1 MQIGVAKCLKIVSKQ
16 EHQNRWVAAA
26 VLVPRLIHTVTS
38 RLRSPLVPRTAC
50 SRDLAFCTTPAQR
63 ACPILSTTVLLCCG
77 ESPLLKLLPDGQ
89 SSEINNITC
98 ISLPFFRPPG
108 SARYH
113 GFSGHLRSGLAN
125 EGYPSGTDSNAKD
138 SNRDGGKSHGRGGL
152 PKHQDLSSSSKSD
165 PKLASPGAGGSY
177 PSPYSQAPGAHLGL
191 PTSRGHPLL
200 ASESNSGSSSIP
212 SRGGDGIS
220 SASSREKSQNK
231 VMSIQE
237 HELRALGKTTMT
249 AANFINA
256 IIMHQISCDAA
267 MPETGALATNGT
279 CDGKTLWDL
288 WAVNATFPPLPSP
301 PCPSCSLP
309 IHPTPLHP
317 STLPLP
323 LLCPCPIP
331 TPLRLWPSA
340 RLWWLALIRINPVS
354 IFFRFGYF
362 LFFL

>member
-1 MQIGVAKCLKIVSKQ
+1 M
-16 EHQNRWVAAA
+16 
-26 VLVPRLIHTVTS
+26 
-38 RLRSPLVPRTAC
+38 
-50 SRDLAFCTTPAQR
+50 FCTTPTQR
-63 ACPILSTTVLLCCG
+63 ACPILSTTIPLCCG
-77 ESPLLKLLPDGQ
+77 ESRLLKLLPDGQ
-89 SSEINNITC
+89 SSEIKNIIC
-98 ISLPFFRPPG
+98 LPLSFFRPPG
-108 SARYH
+108 SARYQ

-125 EGYPSGTDSNAKD
+125 EGYPSGTDSNSKD

-152 PKHQDLSSSSKSD
+152 PKHQDLSSSKSD

-200 ASESNSGSSSIP
+200 ASESNSSIP

-220 SASSREKSQNK
+220 SASSREKTQNK

-301 PCPSCSLP
+301 PCPSCFLP
-309 IHPTPLHP
+309 IHPTPFHP
-317 STLPLP
+317 STLSLP
-323 LLCPCPIP
+323 LLHPCPIP

-354 IFFRFGYF
+354 IILRVF
-362 LFFL
+362 LFVFLMPLPIAFYIFLASEALLKDHQRFTSPFASPNLFDC